1 MFVDVVNAFASLLR
15 RIVFSFD
22 EGDEAWLSKLRATG
36 FTNEDVSAIYE
47 SPISFDWEETFSSV
61 SSENTSQSKL
71 LSYRLAEQIYTNSWV
86 SQEYLKNIIRVTRGS
101 SAGYPLADL
110 VYSLAMARVLL
121 SLRSTLADTG
131 LQSSIGL
138 GGG

>member
-1 MFVDVVNAFASLLR
+1 MDAARVLQLSCAILFVDVVNAFASLLR

-36 FTNEDVSAIYE
+36 FTDEDVSALYE
-47 SPISFDWEETFSSV
+47 SLISFDWEETFSSV

-101 SAGYPLADL
+101 SAGYPLAGL
-110 VYSLAMARVLL
+110 VY
-121 SLRSTLADTG
+121 TF
-131 LQSSIGL
+131 
-138 GGG
+138 